1 MFNVIERIINMGRL
15 TEILDIVHNG
25 IQEPESYSHLDVKDD
40 KTRDILIE
48 LRKQSKKC
56 ENLLF

>member
-1 MFNVIERIINMGRL
+1 MGRL

-25 IQEPESYSHLDVKDD
+25 IQEPESYSHLDVMDD

-48 LRKQSKKC
+48 LRKQSKKGD
-56 ENLLF
+56 NLLF